1 MKVSDHHGSFLAL
14 SARGDFG
21 GEPRGST
28 PKSVF
33 PMLAR
38 PFGSRTYLARARKLC
53 NLSLLRSPSSLLIS
67 YFLGMAAFTST
78 VFYSCCPAC
87 RLRRNLNPPLST
99 FYATAQ
105 FTRVLFQ
112 TLRVNAITDRD
123 TFVNMFDSKAALK
136 EGASDLGFDLT
147 SGGLPHKRE
156 FARVVTSWKTAKVMS
171 ETKLQTDA
179 VARAHGVPVTL
190 LPCDWTSLDH
200 GVQEQAW
207 QAHIL
212 DDKLPAQSMFENF
225 SERLADGT
233 LKAEPL
239 SHVVSLFEEEQQDA
253 KRPDPTRQYNLQ
265 LDSKLTITTKRRH
278 LSSEPTDEKG
288 LRLKYSILTNLWLL
302 AQMRQPGRSIY
313 ADFDRN
319 TFTDFLETLLDKD
332 NFNFYKEVDGRPMIS
347 PSWTYCLS
355 YEFELRK
362 EAIRL
367 CKEQSFGIQSA
378 LWATLRNTEHRMK
391 HWLQLVAIPNAPSSP
406 SSQELHSLKKRIS
419 DLEKAR
425 SRSPRRSNQKQ
436 ITAPGG
442 SQMLA
447 LPAPSAPAQGRK
459 GGKPN
464 RRAGA
469 RNTASKGSGK
479 GQASKDFDYLMK
491 LFWNFVRTFMK
502 NFTRT
507 RFALDSRRRPASV
520 QMGHAS
526 SRMCAWAAAVR
537 SLTTTASASPQS
549 SHEPHL
555 LQSLTQSLRFNLPC
569 PFPRWFPL

>member
-1 MKVSDHHGSFLAL
+1 MGQFPCLKCPGRFWWGTKGFHTEIGFPHVGTPFRFPYIRLELANFATSRSFAFVVFAL
-14 SARGDFG
+14 S
-21 GEPRGST
+21 
-28 PKSVF
+28 
-33 PMLAR
+33 
-38 PFGSRTYLARARKLC
+38 
-53 NLSLLRSPSSLLIS
+53 
-67 YFLGMAAFTST
+67 YFTGMAAFTST
-78 VFYSCCPAC
+78 VSVPAAQLADSPQLEPAFEHL
-87 RLRRNLNPPLST
+87 LRNSS
-99 FYATAQ
+99 
-105 FTRVLFQ
+105 VHESVIQ

-123 TFVNMFDSKAALK
+123 TFVNMFDSEAALK

-190 LPCDWTSLDH
+190 LPCDWTSLITEFKNKH
-200 GVQEQAW
+200 GK
-207 QAHIL
+207 HIPEE
-212 DDKLPAQSMFENF
+212 KLPAQSMFENF

-239 SHVVSLFEEEQQDA
+239 SHVVSLFEEEQQDS

-278 LSSEPTDEKG
+278 LSTEPTDEKG

-302 AQMRQPGRSIY
+302 AQMRQPGRTIY

-319 TFTDFLETLLDKD
+319 TFIDFLETLLDKD

-347 PSWTYCLS
+347 PSWSYCLS

-378 LWATLRNTEHRMK
+378 LWTTLRNMEHRMK
-391 HWLQLVAIPNAPSSP
+391 HWLQLVAIPNAPSSS
-406 SSQELHSLKKRIS
+406 SSQELQSLKKRIS

-425 SRSPRRSNQKQ
+425 SRSPRRNNQKQ
-436 ITAPGG
+436 LSLPGG

-447 LPAPSAPAQGRK
+447 LPAPSGSTQGQK
-459 GGKPN
+459 GGKN
-464 RRAGA
+464 RKRGGF
-469 RNTASKGSGK
+469 RITGGKGSSKGQSP
-479 GQASKDFDYLMK
+479 KDFDYLMK
-491 LFWNFVRTFMK
+491 LPLEFRSNFHEKFHKNEICYGFQKKACKRTDGTCKFSHICVGCGGSK
-502 NFTRT
+502 PYN
-507 RFALDSRRRPASV
+507 D
-520 QMGHAS
+520 
-526 SRMCAWAAAVR
+526 CKC
-537 SLTTTASASPQS
+537 LTAK
-549 SHEPHL
+549 
-555 LQSLTQSLRFNLPC
+555 LP
-569 PFPRWFPL
+569 

>member
-1 MKVSDHHGSFLAL
+1 
-14 SARGDFG
+14 
-21 GEPRGST
+21 
-28 PKSVF
+28 
-33 PMLAR
+33 
-38 PFGSRTYLARARKLC
+38 
-53 NLSLLRSPSSLLIS
+53 
-67 YFLGMAAFTST
+67 MAAFTST
-78 VFYSCCPAC
+78 ISIPAAQLADAPQLEPAFEHL
-87 RLRRNLNPPLST
+87 LRNSS
-99 FYATAQ
+99 
-105 FTRVLFQ
+105 VHESVIG

-123 TFVNMFDSKAALK
+123 TFVNMFDSEAALK

-147 SGGLPHKRE
+147 TGGLPHKRE

-190 LPCDWTSLDH
+190 LPCDWTSLVTEFKNKF
-200 GVQEQAW
+200 GK
-207 QAHIL
+207 HIP

-233 LKAEPL
+233 LKAEPS

-278 LSSEPTDEKG
+278 LSYEPTDEKG

-319 TFTDFLETLLDKD
+319 TFIDFLEILLDKD
-332 NFNFYKEVDGRPMIS
+332 NFNFYKEVDGRPLIS

-355 YEFELRK
+355 YELEIRK

-378 LWATLRNTEHRMK
+378 LWTTLRNTEHRMK
-391 HWLQLVAIPNAPSSP
+391 HWLQLVAIPNAPSSS
-406 SSQELHSLKKRIS
+406 SSQELQSLKKRIS

-436 ITAPGG
+436 LAAASGP
-442 SQMLA
+442 QMLA

-459 GGKPN
+459 GGKD
-464 RRAGA
+464 RRRSGTGRHVA
-469 RNTASKGSGK
+469 KGSGK

-491 LFWNFVRTFMK
+491 LPLEFRANFHEKFHKKRDLLQVPEACLQTSGRQMQVLACMCGVW
-502 NFTRT
+502 
-507 RFALDSRRRPASV
+507 RFEALRRV
-520 QMGHAS
+520 Q
-526 SRMCAWAAAVR
+526 V
-537 SLTTTASASPQS
+537 
-549 SHEPHL
+549 PHL
-555 LQSLTQSLRFNLPC
+555 KSPLNLI
-569 PFPRWFPL
+569 FDIH

>member
-1 MKVSDHHGSFLAL
+1 MGHFFAL

-28 PKSVF
+28 PKSVY

-38 PFGSRTYLARARKLC
+38 PFGFPRYSARARKL
-53 NLSLLRSPSSLLIS
+53 LATSSLLRSRLLCGIS
-67 YFLGMAAFTST
+67 YITGLW
-78 VFYSCCPAC
+78 
-87 RLRRNLNPPLST
+87 PPLLL
-99 FYATAQ
+99 
-105 FTRVLFQ
+105 RVSIPADQLADAPQLEPAFEHLLRNSSVHESVIG

-123 TFVNMFDSKAALK
+123 TFVNMFDSEAALK

-190 LPCDWTSLDH
+190 LPCDWTSLVTEFKNKF
-200 GVQEQAW
+200 GK
-207 QAHIL
+207 HIP

-302 AQMRQPGRSIY
+302 AQMRQPGRTIN

-319 TFTDFLETLLDKD
+319 TFIGF
-332 NFNFYKEVDGRPMIS
+332 S
-347 PSWTYCLS
+347 
-355 YEFELRK
+355 
-362 EAIRL
+362 
-367 CKEQSFGIQSA
+367 
-378 LWATLRNTEHRMK
+378 
-391 HWLQLVAIPNAPSSP
+391 
-406 SSQELHSLKKRIS
+406 
-419 DLEKAR
+419 
-425 SRSPRRSNQKQ
+425 
-436 ITAPGG
+436 
-442 SQMLA
+442 
-447 LPAPSAPAQGRK
+447 
-459 GGKPN
+459 
-464 RRAGA
+464 
-469 RNTASKGSGK
+469 
-479 GQASKDFDYLMK
+479 
-491 LFWNFVRTFMK
+491 
-502 NFTRT
+502 
-507 RFALDSRRRPASV
+507 
-520 QMGHAS
+520 
-526 SRMCAWAAAVR
+526 
-537 SLTTTASASPQS
+537 
-549 SHEPHL
+549 
-555 LQSLTQSLRFNLPC
+555 
-569 PFPRWFPL
+569 

>member
-1 MKVSDHHGSFLAL
+1 
-14 SARGDFG
+14 
-21 GEPRGST
+21 
-28 PKSVF
+28 
-33 PMLAR
+33 
-38 PFGSRTYLARARKLC
+38 
-53 NLSLLRSPSSLLIS
+53 
-67 YFLGMAAFTST
+67 MAAFTST
-78 VFYSCCPAC
+78 ISIPAAQLADAPQLEPAFEHL
-87 RLRRNLNPPLST
+87 LRNSS
-99 FYATAQ
+99 
-105 FTRVLFQ
+105 VHESVIS

-123 TFVNMFDSKAALK
+123 TFVNMFDSEAALK

-190 LPCDWTSLDH
+190 LPCDWTSLVTEFKNKF
-200 GVQEQAW
+200 GK
-207 QAHIL
+207 HIP

-265 LDSKLTITTKRRH
+265 LDSKMTITTKRRH

-319 TFTDFLETLLDKD
+319 TFIDFLETLLDKD

-378 LWATLRNTEHRMK
+378 LWTTLRNMEHRMK
-391 HWLQLVAIPNAPSSP
+391 HWLQLVAIPNAPSSS
-406 SSQELHSLKKRIS
+406 SSQELQSLKKRIS

-425 SRSPRRSNQKQ
+425 SRSPRRNNQKQ
-436 ITAPGG
+436 LAAASGP
-442 SQMLA
+442 QMLA
-447 LPAPSAPAQGRK
+447 LPAPSAPTQK
-459 GGKPN
+459 GGKGGD
-464 RRAGA
+464 RRLNKRRGGAG
-469 RNTASKGSGK
+469 RVSGK
-479 GQASKDFDYLMK
+479 GQAKGEGQGTKDFDFLMK
-491 LFWNFVRTFMK
+491 LLHEFRANFHEKFHK
-502 NFTRT
+502 NEICYKF
-507 RFALDSRRRPASV
+507 
-520 QMGHAS
+520 QKHACRADKCKFS
-526 SRMCAWAAAVR
+526 HMCVGCGGSKPYDDCR
-537 SLTTTASASPQS
+537 CLTSKI
-549 SHEPHL
+549 H
-555 LQSLTQSLRFNLPC
+555 
-569 PFPRWFPL
+569 